1 VCSGWAPDGAR
12 RHRDL
17 LTPAS
22 REALVNGLSTNR
34 RCTNSAA
41 CLRQEGQ
48 EFVFRYYSE
57 TTKQPEKALTP
68 GEAQALH
75 AAGLRVAV
83 VYQDRARGPE
93 DFSQPDGLR
102 DGQFACQYARVVGQP
117 SSSTIFFA
125 VDYDAAPADMARIQA
140 YFRGVRDALAAAAA
154 GGTGYRVGVYGSGFV
169 CRKLAE
175 ESLVTHTWLAEATGW
190 RESASYQDW
199 NIRQSVP
206 HEALCKLP
214 SDGWERCVSQGSD
227 QSWSF
232 QPGAPETGPDV
243 TPDVNDL
250 PVLRRGAEGTEA
262 ERLQRLLNRWL
273 AHEGA
278 LLLVEDG
285 EFGSR
290 TDRAV
295 RAFQASNVDN
305 FGQPLVVDGI
315 VGGLT
320 WGALLRTAAGQ
331 PDPVPH
337 PLVSAGD
344 IPWWKAMP
352 DDAFGGSARGR
363 AALQVAVGEALAG
376 AGEGGG
382 DNMGPDVDK
391 YLHDIVEPPNN
402 WCAGFVCWCL
412 ANSGS
417 MPFPYTV
424 GARMILT
431 LAEQAGLTTFKDP
444 IATRP
449 RPGDIVVWWRD
460 GPASWRGH
468 TGFVHHVDQGRL
480 FTLEGNK
487 TSRVE
492 GFDYP
497 LVGMERLL
505 GFVRI

>member
-1 VCSGWAPDGAR
+1 
-12 RHRDL
+12 
-17 LTPAS
+17 
-22 REALVNGLSTNR
+22 VNGLSTNR
-34 RCTNSAA
+34 RCTKSAA
-41 CLRQEGQ
+41 CLREEGH
-48 EFVFRYYSE
+48 EFVVRYYSE
-57 TTKQPEKALTP
+57 TTAQPEKALTP
-68 GEAQALH
+68 GEAQALR

-93 DFSQPDGLR
+93 DFSRSDGLR
-102 DGQFACQYARVVGQP
+102 DGRFACQYAHLIGQP

-125 VDYDAAPADMARIQA
+125 VDYDAAPADMARINA
-140 YFRGVRDALAAAAA
+140 YFRGVRDALAAGVA
-154 GGTGYRVGVYGSGFV
+154 GGAGYRVGVYGSGFV

-175 ESLVTHTWLAEATGW
+175 AGLVTHTWLAEATGW
-190 RESASYQDW
+190 RESASYPDW
-199 NIRQSVP
+199 NIKQSVT
-206 HEALCKLP
+206 HQTLCNLP

-232 QPGAPETGPDV
+232 QPAGAPEAPPDAA
-243 TPDVNDL
+243 PDVNAL
-250 PVLRRGAEGTEA
+250 PVLRRGAEEN
-262 ERLQRLLNRWL
+262 EVDRLQRLLNRWL

-278 LLLVEDG
+278 LLLIEDRR
-285 EFGSR
+285 FGPA
-290 TDRAV
+290 TYRAV

-305 FGQPLVVDGI
+305 TGLPLEVDGI

-320 WGALLRTAAGQ
+320 WGALLRIAAAQ

-337 PLVSAGD
+337 PLLSVGGD
-344 IPWWKAMP
+344 PWWTAMP
-352 DDAFGGSARGR
+352 DEAFGGSARGR
-363 AALQVAVGEALAG
+363 AALQVAVGEARAG
-376 AGEGGG
+376 AGEVGG

-412 ANSGS
+412 ENSGP

-424 GARMILT
+424 GARAILS
-431 LAEQAGLTTFKDP
+431 LAGQAGLTTFKDP
-444 IATRP
+444 LATRP
-449 RPGDIVVWWRD
+449 QPGDIAVWWRD
-460 GPASWRGH
+460 SLASWRGH
-468 TGFVHHVDQGRL
+468 TGFVHHADQGRL
-480 FTLEGNK
+480 FTIEGNK